1 MLHNK
6 DTKKIWE
13 LKKDFTHRWLE
24 VDFLH
29 TVIKAF
35 HFSSLIKSFSHF
47 KKRGYSFELVFS
59 LLISQVFMGETS
71 VNSMVANK
79 SNVFSFLKKDV
90 FYRLKNNPVIDW
102 RMILW
107 MFSIRFL
114 KIMEQK
120 SDLQDKIKCLILDD
134 SLLEKTGKSIE
145 KISRVWDHVK
155 HRSVLGYKL
164 NLLGYWDGF
173 SFIPVDFTLHREKG
187 KNKKKPFGL
196 SKKEFKN
203 QFKKKRGT
211 KLSSYERVREADKTK
226 IQTGLKMF
234 KRAIKKGLK
243 VDYLLMDSWFTNNA
257 FIEAVR
263 AVKKQTVHLIG
274 MYKLVKTKFE
284 YNDKAMTYS
293 QIRNIMG
300 KPKRNRKTGLHYLE
314 AKVLLAGKPVKL
326 FFSRKGK
333 RGKWKTF
340 ITTDT
345 QLSFGKMLEIY
356 QIRWTIEVFFY
367 GKEKIMQS
375 SNINHSHYQF
385 INPFT
390 LQYHFA

>member
-1 MLHNK
+1 
-6 DTKKIWE
+6 
-13 LKKDFTHRWLE
+13 
-24 VDFLH
+24 
-29 TVIKAF
+29 
-35 HFSSLIKSFSHF
+35 
-47 KKRGYSFELVFS
+47 
-59 LLISQVFMGETS
+59 
-71 VNSMVANK
+71 
-79 SNVFSFLKKDV
+79 
-90 FYRLKNNPVIDW
+90 
-102 RMILW
+102 
-107 MFSIRFL
+107 
-114 KIMEQK
+114 
-120 SDLQDKIKCLILDD
+120 LILDD

-203 QFKKKRGT
+203 QFKKRRGT

-274 MYKLVKTKFE
+274 CINWLKL
-284 YNDKAMTYS
+284 NLS
-293 QIRNIMG
+293 IMI
-300 KPKRNRKTGLHYLE
+300 K
-314 AKVLLAGKPVKL
+314 
-326 FFSRKGK
+326 
-333 RGKWKTF
+333 
-340 ITTDT
+340 
-345 QLSFGKMLEIY
+345 Q
-356 QIRWTIEVFFY
+356 
-367 GKEKIMQS
+367 
-375 SNINHSHYQF
+375 
-385 INPFT
+385 
-390 LQYHFA
+390 